1 MWTLNRL
8 LFAGMAILTL
18 AAGSAWLGYS
28 KGLQSGMLQVQSQW
42 DAERLKTAQAH
53 DDEMKK
59 ALQKTAAL
67 QDQVT
72 KLRKAQAD
80 ENRRIVDRYELE
92 FAGLRNRPEARAGAG
107 GVPEGAAPGV
117 GCTGAG
123 LAAGDARFLAWYAA
137 DAARLQ
143 LAFDGCRA
151 QYEAVTEAGGAV
163 P

>member
-8 LFAGMAILTL
+8 LLAGMATLILL
-18 AAGSAWLGYS
+18 AGSAWLGYS

-42 DAERLKTAQAH
+42 DQNRADIAEAITAEIQRARQR
-53 DDEMKK
+53 EQGLQSLAAKWKK
-59 ALQKTAAL
+59 EG
-67 QDQVT
+67 
-72 KLRKAQAD
+72 AD
-80 ENRRIVDRYELE
+80 ENRRIAAFYESEL
-92 FAGLRNRPEARAGAG
+92 AGLRDRPEARAGAG

-123 LAAGDARFLAWYAA
+123 LAGRDARFLAWYAA

-143 LAFDGCRA
+143 LALDGCRA
-151 QYEAVTEAGGAV
+151 QYEALTEAGRAV